1 MPIGVRKPH
10 PLKALMS
17 FIERAGEGDR
27 IAALREWTVWM
38 RENRELHSG
47 E

>member
-1 MPIGVRKPH
+1 LPIGVRKPH

-27 IAALREWTVWM
+27 IAALREWTVSL
-38 RENRELHSG
+38 RENCVLHSG